1 MELLELIEGDD
12 VVRITADQ
20 RASPAHRKKPVKD
33 ILDFLR
39 PSEADR
45 TCAPRRKG
53 GPTRTEPARRPRRW
67 PGRGPQALG
76 RGASLRGPRTACARP
91 SRRSLPGRLGGRV
104 RGSCSPGPAR
114 ASVIGLAGNGLS
126 AALRFSQRLMPTG
139 EQFGVKLTQ
148 MRPEIA
154 DDCRD
159 EDGTEYNNNG
169 PSRAPE

>member
-1 MELLELIEGDD
+1 MELLELIEGGDD

-91 SRRSLPGRLGGRV
+91 SRRSLPGR
-104 RGSCSPGPAR
+104 
-114 ASVIGLAGNGLS
+114 GLAEAFEDRAHGPCSGEEGSTLMSTLLTTGACES
-126 AALRFSQRLMPTG
+126 AAFRR
-139 EQFGVKLTQ
+139 E
-148 MRPEIA
+148 RPVLPSAIGRNAAISASTSNEN
-154 DDCRD
+154 
-159 EDGTEYNNNG
+159 GTAC
-169 PSRAPE
+169 PSSPWRRSR